1 MRGLPSAKYVSL
13 SHPAR
18 QRHWQFTLVNT
29 ITIAGMFGI
38 LVGANSAPILA
49 ADPSNDVY
57 RLTAGDRV
65 TITVAGQ
72 PDLSGEFPL
81 DAAGNIL
88 LPLIGAIPV
97 GDMTLEQSRNAIT
110 TRLADGFLRNPVVTI
125 KPLEYRPIYI
135 FGDVKTAGSY
145 PFRYGTMVL
154 SAVALAGGFGTQN
167 LLPNAGADY
176 LTAAEN
182 VRTLADN
189 RRTLL
194 VRQAR
199 LEAQAAGQS
208 EFRVELADA
217 SDEASREVRD
227 VYATELQ
234 QLRIQKRAL
243 DEELRLLGQQKP
255 RLDSEMTGV
264 KEQIAGEKRQYE
276 IVSKQIADYAKLTAS
291 GFGRRPVLTA
301 LQREQVR
308 LDGSVSKFTSDLARL
323 ELQKGEIDIK
333 LNDARQ
339 AYERRILVE
348 LQDVQAKLREADASL
363 PGAMDLRDV
372 RQQQSTGTSATLNG
386 ASPTHLFY
394 VSRKSSQ
401 ELLRREV
408 KDGTLLLP
416 GDIVEVVRV
425 TPRRGAGRLTDLAP
439 AADTR
444 AAAPASGAKPTRTVG
459 PLN

>member
-1 MRGLPSAKYVSL
+1 
-13 SHPAR
+13 
-18 QRHWQFTLVNT
+18 
-29 ITIAGMFGI
+29 
-38 LVGANSAPILA
+38 
-49 ADPSNDVY
+49 
-57 RLTAGDRV
+57 
-65 TITVAGQ
+65 
-72 PDLSGEFPL
+72 
-81 DAAGNIL
+81 
-88 LPLIGAIPV
+88 
-97 GDMTLEQSRNAIT
+97 
-110 TRLADGFLRNPVVTI
+110 
-125 KPLEYRPIYI
+125 
-135 FGDVKTAGSY
+135 
-145 PFRYGTMVL
+145 MVL